1 MQQIVLIVHMLTCF
15 AMIGLVLL
23 QQGKGAD
30 IGAAFG
36 SGASNTLFGSQGST
50 SFLLKI
56 TALVAFIFFA
66 TSLTLTHFSAVDAQK
81 ARALNLPVQ
90 HEQEWLPPIPHVD
103 SKKEKEAA
111 SITETPSDVIKKQSI
126 AD

>member
-1 MQQIVLIVHMLTCF
+1 MQQIVLIIHMLACF
-15 AMIGLVLL
+15 AIVGLVLL
-23 QQGKGAD
+23 QQGKGSD

-66 TSLTLTHFSAVDAQK
+66 TSLTLTHFSALDARK
-81 ARALNLPVQ
+81 ARALNLPV
-90 HEQEWLPPIPHVD
+90 EQEWLPHMPTQTTGTD
-103 SKKEKEAA
+103 ETAGNSKAAISPNVTEKD
-111 SITETPSDVIKKQSI
+111 TDK
-126 AD
+126 D